1 MNPPLAKAKPISD
14 SGSASRTMYLR
25 KGKKNC
31 SQRYEQDYMRGTT
44 LQTPRSLKKVGEE
57 VLQALK
63 QRFPAAHDE
72 DHGEAGCDPAAME
85 AHGGADL
92 HL

>member
-1 MNPPLAKAKPISD
+1 
-14 SGSASRTMYLR
+14 
-25 KGKKNC
+25 
-31 SQRYEQDYMRGTT
+31 MRGTT